1 MTNKGQEYG
10 REIAQ
15 KMLELQQAFR
25 GELNTHNDIYAD
37 LVSDGGTPDSAAA
50 KMAENE
56 DFIREYLSEQVME
69 LAKAVLSADWYGLYV
84 AGQVPAARNYKEYR
98 KQEKKQTGDY
108 YHAINKTIRSFEN
121 FMEEHKNGII

>member
-37 LVSDGGTPDSAAA
+37 YLAEGVYPDSAAA
-50 KMAENE
+50 QLAEDE
-56 DFIREYLSEQVME
+56 EFIMEYLKDEAMALV
-69 LAKAVLSADWYGLYV
+69 KAVLTADWYGMYV
-84 AGQVPAARNYKEYR
+84 AGDSIAKSYEEYR
-98 KQEKKQTGDY
+98 ANERKQTAEY
-108 YHAINKTIRSFEN
+108 YHNLNKTLEDFDEWMDRRAD
-121 FMEEHKNGII
+121 GII